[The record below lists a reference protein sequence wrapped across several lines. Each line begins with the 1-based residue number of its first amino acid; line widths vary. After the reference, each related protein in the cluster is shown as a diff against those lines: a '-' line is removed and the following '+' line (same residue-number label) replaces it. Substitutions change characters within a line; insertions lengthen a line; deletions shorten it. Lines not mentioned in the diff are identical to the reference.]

1 MLLQVCPNGAR
12 TPDEH
17 PALSADPSVIAAD
30 VAASVQVSEATA
42 HVGVGSVHVHPK
54 DPDGRDSLAPAHVD
68 RWIRVL
74 RGACPRV
81 ELGVTTGAW
90 NAPDPA
96 ERCALIGGW
105 RELPDVASVNWH
117 EDGAEDVADL
127 LLSRRIGV
135 EAGIWAQ
142 EAAER
147 WAASPL
153 AGRCTRVLVEIQ
165 DIPGDQAPAEARA
178 ILDVIRAA
186 RPAASILL
194 HGEERSAWPAFEIA
208 RGLRLDTRIGL
219 EDTLVLPDGAAAA
232 SNAQLVNLC
241 GTRLAG

>member
-17 PALSADPSVIAAD
+17 PALSAEPSVIAAD
-30 VAASVQVSEATA
+30 VAASVQVSEATT

-54 DPDGRDSLAPAHVD
+54 DPDGCDSLASEHVD
-68 RWIRVL
+68 RWIRAF
-74 RGACPRV
+74 RGACPHV

-90 NAPDPA
+90 SASDPA
-96 ERCALIGGW
+96 ERCALIGEW
-105 RELPDVASVNWH
+105 QELPDIASVNWH
-117 EDGAEDVADL
+117 EDGAEDVAGL
-127 LLSRRIGV
+127 LLSRGIGV
-135 EAGIWAQ
+135 EAGIWTL

-147 WAASPL
+147 WAVSPL

-165 DIPGDQAPAEARA
+165 DIPGDQVLAEARA
-178 ILDVIRAA
+178 ILGIIRSA
-186 RPAASILL
+186 RPASSILL

-219 EDTLVLPDGAAAA
+219 EDTLALPDGAVAA
-232 SNAQLVNLC
+232 SNAQLVDLC
-241 GTRLAG
+241 GRRLAD